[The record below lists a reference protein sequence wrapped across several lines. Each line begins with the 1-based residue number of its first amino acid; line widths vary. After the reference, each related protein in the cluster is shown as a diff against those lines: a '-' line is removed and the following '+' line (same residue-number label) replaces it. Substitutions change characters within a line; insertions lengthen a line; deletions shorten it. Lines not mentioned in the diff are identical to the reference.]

1 MTATNQVL
9 CWVVLGL
16 LGIPNAFLLVN
27 PSTELE
33 KRLFKGWGWFLTFII
48 IVGSIFCALAVIL
61 DWANECREDCE
72 DPKPRQRLMTT
83 SIITGVLLY
92 GIMGLTRVED
102 DAAQKAGI
110 GYKIMALIL
119 LIMIITFVGPLI
131 ILGLNIRGIMCSCP
145 LKGCDPCEECDPPST
160 HDITEC
166 RKLKQCSCVD
176 E

>member
-1 MTATNQVL
+1 
-9 CWVVLGL
+9 VVLGL

-33 KRLFKGWGWFLTFII
+33 KRLFKGWGWFLTIAII
-48 IVGSIFCALAVIL
+48 TGSILCTLAVIF
-61 DWANECREDCE
+61 DWANECREEEC

-102 DAAQKAGI
+102 DATQKAGI

-119 LIMIITFVGPLI
+119 LIMIITFVGPLV
-131 ILGLNIRGIMCSCP
+131 ILGLNIRGLMCSCP
-145 LKGCDPCEECDPPST
+145 LGGCDRCKDCDPNCDNDQLSAN
-160 HDITEC
+160 ITEC